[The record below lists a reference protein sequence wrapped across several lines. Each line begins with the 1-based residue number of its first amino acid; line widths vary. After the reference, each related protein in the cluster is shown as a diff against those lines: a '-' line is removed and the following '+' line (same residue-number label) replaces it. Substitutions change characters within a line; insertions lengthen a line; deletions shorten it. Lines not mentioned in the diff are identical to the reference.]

1 MSIVWQ
7 PCYEWLREERK
18 EGRRQRVGEG
28 GSDGAKA
35 CCTSR
40 NKSLWTPY
48 LLDPNVG
55 LLILYTVIK
64 NKKLMNQLN

>member
-1 MSIVWQ
+1 M
-7 PCYEWLREERK
+7 
-18 EGRRQRVGEG
+18 GEG